1 MAGYIGESYLFFCLS
16 STLMIGLD
24 LDNVVVQEQATVY
37 MFDDRTLS

>member
-1 MAGYIGESYLFFCLS
+1 MAGYIEKVFFFFL

-37 MFDDRTLS
+37 MFDDHTLS